1 MVECNPVQPARV
13 ITNEEHPATV
23 LLVDDQAMIG
33 DIIRRSL
40 AKQPNFHFFHCT
52 DPRDAVGFAERVNP
66 TVILQDLRLP
76 GVSGLTLLQKYRARP
91 LLHGVP
97 VVILS
102 IEEKPTVKSDAFAL
116 GADDYIVKPPNPI
129 ELIARIRHHSSAY
142 LGQVQR
148 DQAYRA
154 LQESQEQL
162 LVTTAELQR
171 QNGVDGLTGLNNR
184 RYLDDYLTIEWKRA
198 MREQTPLSVMMIDVD
213 EFKRYNDTYGHPAGD
228 EALQNVATAIR
239 GSFER
244 PADVAARYGGEEF
257 MVVLPNTLLGGARY
271 VADRIVHNVENLQI
285 EHAASGA
292 APCMTVSIGVA
303 SMVPSRSGRL
313 TTLIQMADAAL
324 YEAKRMGRNR
334 AVAYV
339 REGLSP
345 NVHEVSPKS
354 RCPS

>member
-1 MVECNPVQPARV
+1 MAARNPAKSASATTAGERA
-13 ITNEEHPATV
+13 ATV

-40 AKQPNFHFFHCT
+40 AKQPNLNFFHCT
-52 DPRDAVGFAERVNP
+52 DPHKAVGFAERVNP

-76 GVSGLTLLQKYRARP
+76 GVSGLTLLQKYRATP
-91 LLHGVP
+91 LLRGVP
-97 VVILS
+97 VIILS

-154 LQESQEQL
+154 LRESQKQL

-198 MREQTPLSVMMIDVD
+198 VREQTPLSVLMIDVD

-228 EALQNVATAIR
+228 EALRSIAAVIR

-244 PADVAARYGGEEF
+244 PADIAARYGGEEF
-257 MVVLPNTLLGGARY
+257 MVVLPNTLLGGARH
-271 VADRIVHNVENLQI
+271 VADKIVRKVEDLQI

-292 APCMTVSIGVA
+292 AHCMTVSIGVA
-303 SMVPSRSGRL
+303 SMVPLRDGQL

-334 AVAYV
+334 AVAYAKEDALAAA
-339 REGLSP
+339 REDKFP
-345 NVHEVSPKS
+345 
-354 RCPS
+354 RT